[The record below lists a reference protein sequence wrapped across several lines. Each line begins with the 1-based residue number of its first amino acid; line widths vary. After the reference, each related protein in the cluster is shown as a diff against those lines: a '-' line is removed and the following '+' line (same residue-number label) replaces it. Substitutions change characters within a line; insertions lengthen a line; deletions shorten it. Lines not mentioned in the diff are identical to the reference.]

1 MSDSGVYLPSASSTE
16 SCDTLYSSNSSALR
30 RRTACIKRK
39 FRRRLIKTI
48 QFSPAV
54 FRSRLEQKFSVT
66 EYLLCCVCVL
76 FSMAKFMLRI
86 SSIWWH
92 FIPSH
97 YVRRR
102 FSSVSALEFRCCREI
117 PLVNQKLTFY
127 ERISCIRRH
136 DGFSPRS
143 YRAVSLQVAPFV
155 RDCKD
160 RGYTPAKCQRKRM
173 LNNRVRCG
181 KRPLNY
187 SPDLASRMCSW
198 QASSKLVRS
207 MRPTTLKS
215 KISSMST
222 IEMRPFWSYSYI
234 L

>member
-54 FRSRLEQKFSVT
+54 FRSRLEQKFPVT

-86 SSIWWH
+86 SNIWWH

-97 YVRRR
+97 YI
-102 FSSVSALEFRCCREI
+102 SVSALEFRCCREI

-143 YRAVSLQVAPFV
+143 YRAVSLQVAPFA

-160 RGYTPAKCQRKRM
+160 RGYGRDRRAGQTERKTIELIVIWFKLISNRVFNRESWVEVQCCHKTHSAQRK
-173 LNNRVRCG
+173 
-181 KRPLNY
+181 
-187 SPDLASRMCSW
+187 
-198 QASSKLVRS
+198 
-207 MRPTTLKS
+207 
-215 KISSMST
+215 
-222 IEMRPFWSYSYI
+222 
-234 L
+234 

>member
-1 MSDSGVYLPSASSTE
+1 MISDSDVYLPSASSTE

-54 FRSRLEQKFSVT
+54 FRSRLEQKFPVT
-66 EYLLCCVCVL
+66 EYLLCCVCVS

-127 ERISCIRRH
+127 EIISCIRRH

-143 YRAVSLQVAPFV
+143 YRAVSLQVASFA

-160 RGYTPAKCQRKRM
+160 RGYGRDRRAGQTERKTIEFIVIWFK
-173 LNNRVRCG
+173 LISNRVLIE
-181 KRPLNY
+181 KNVF
-187 SPDLASRMCSW
+187 SW
-198 QASSKLVRS
+198 SAVL
-207 MRPTTLKS
+207 P
-215 KISSMST
+215 
-222 IEMRPFWSYSYI
+222 
-234 L
+234 

>member
-117 PLVNQKLTFY
+117 PLVNQELTFY

-136 DGFSPRS
+136 DGFSLRS
-143 YRAVSLQVAPFV
+143 YRAVSLQVAPFA

-160 RGYTPAKCQRKRM
+160 RGYGRDRRAGQTERKTIEFIVIWFK
-173 LNNRVRCG
+173 LISNRVFNRE
-181 KRPLNY
+181 KRLYLKCNIAIRPIPLKGNNSHQY
-187 SPDLASRMCSW
+187 C
-198 QASSKLVRS
+198 K
-207 MRPTTLKS
+207 
-215 KISSMST
+215 
-222 IEMRPFWSYSYI
+222 
-234 L
+234 